1 MNIQLSPI
9 KTTEVTT
16 ADTHTEQIKGDS
28 DNLFS
33 NITQSLETPIF
44 LNGNY
49 QPWVSSPV
57 KH

>member
-49 QPWVSSPV
+49 QP
-57 KH
+57 